1 MYLYIEYESFKRKYY
16 EAQQNFDT
24 ILSEQEKMFSRTQ
37 PRSTDFS
44 KEPVNGGTPSNTFEE
59 YMIEKEKK
67 QIDERLNEAKL
78 ILNDR
83 GKLVQLK
90 LEELKESKNLY
101 DKVYVAWYIDKIK
114 VFHISRNIS
123 YSERQVYRMLKDIK
137 REINKLGTKCQ

>member
-1 MYLYIEYESFKRKYY
+1 MYLYIEYETFKRKYY
-16 EAQQNFDT
+16 EAQQNFDA

-37 PRSTDFS
+37 PKSTDFS
-44 KEPVNGGTPSNTFEE
+44 KEPVNGGTPSNSFEE

-67 QIDERLNEAKL
+67 QIDERLSEAKL

-90 LEELKESKNLY
+90 LDELRESKNLY
-101 DKVYVAWYIDKIK
+101 DKIYVSWYIDKIK
-114 VFHISRNIS
+114 VYHISKNVN

-137 REINKLGTKCQ
+137 REINKLGTKC